1 MKYKELLD
9 KKTGMYVDWQL
20 DKLPKVDTIIDIGV
34 GEEGTQGLYDA
45 FPESKLILIDPRIES
60 KACTKNFPES
70 RQWIFFPYALGSTSE
85 KMNLNIYAEGLYSSF
100 LEANEINFLDKPS
113 EVRSVEIKTLD
124 SLIHNETLEST
135 IGIKIDTEG
144 FELEIIKGAAQTL
157 TKTEFVIAEV
167 RHNHE
172 SLKEVYHLHE
182 FMNEMT
188 KNGFTLT
195 NIFSAKPFI
204 ADLVFRPNS
213 SLFES

>member
-1 MKYKELLD
+1 
-9 KKTGMYVDWQL
+9 MYIDFQL
-20 DKLPKVDTIIDIGV
+20 DKLPKVDKIIDIGV
-34 GEEGTQGLYDA
+34 GENGTQELYNA

-60 KACTKNFPES
+60 KACTELFPLS
-70 RQWIFFPYALGSTSE
+70 REWTYHNCALGSISE
-85 KMNLNIYAEGLYSSF
+85 RKNLNIYKDGLLSSF
-100 LEANEINFLDKPS
+100 LEASEINFLDDAS
-113 EVRSVEIKTLD
+113 EVRSVEMTTLD
-124 SLIHNETLEST
+124 ELVHNEIIDST

-144 FELEIIKGAAQTL
+144 YELEIIKGAAQTL
-157 TKTEFVIAEV
+157 TKTEFVLAEV

-172 SLKEVYHLHE
+172 SLKKVYHLHE

-213 SLFES
+213 SLFKS